1 MNFLAS
7 KNAPR
12 FSTLFWVVLS
22 VRSWLPWKRLY
33 FGGFFEVFG
42 FDFDSEQIR
51 FLGGHPFVCGWRSYY
66 QQGFKQT

>member
-1 MNFLAS
+1 MNFWAA

-12 FSTLFWVVLS
+12 FSILFLSGVVSWVVGCPENSIFWCVL
-22 VRSWLPWKRLY
+22 
-33 FGGFFEVFG
+33 G